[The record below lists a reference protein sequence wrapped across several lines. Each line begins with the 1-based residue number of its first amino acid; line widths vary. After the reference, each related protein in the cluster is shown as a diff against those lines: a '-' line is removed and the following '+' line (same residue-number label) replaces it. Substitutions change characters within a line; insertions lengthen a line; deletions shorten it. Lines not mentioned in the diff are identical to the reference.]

1 MDFFTEYI
9 IKQKK
14 SPFVYIAAVGMV
26 IATLLVWMLTFP
38 FLGVAAISGL
48 VGLVDVGMVYLSYI
62 VITNFNIE
70 YEYIV
75 TNTDLDV
82 DKIINRRKRKR
93 VISVR
98 FSDMELMAP
107 VGYPD
112 FRAEENGTFAK
123 VHMAAKSADD
133 PEAYYIITDTN
144 GTRVKLIFN
153 PTQKMVDNAKRI
165 APRKVYT
172 KGM

>member
-26 IATLLVWMLTFP
+26 IATLLVWMLTLP

-153 PTQKMVDNAKRI
+153 PTQNMVDNAKRI